1 MDPPHFPPDPHPTIS
16 LADLLTSPADLDKLP
31 SLRAEFTR
39 KKSTL
44 DSHLRTG
51 LTTQL
56 ATTNSGMSS
65 LADAQ
70 KTVQSIKEEMMKID
84 RLCAEAQGM
93 IRDFPE
99 ISRMSVMQR
108 NFAAVEGMKG
118 AVDGFASRL
127 WELQALLEEDDSAM
141 EEQPNLLA
149 VHEGLTGLRDVR
161 DLAMEQVRGSAL
173 GEGEGEGEGG
183 LELIEN
189 LPLEG
194 PGQHGTLRELFG
206 KLEDVVE
213 WFDDHVGRA
222 CLNILGLVQMGSS
235 GLVVRL
241 GLVIEEEE
249 RKDKQ
254 VKALQDAQR
263 EFQGVA
269 RSFKSMQVG
278 HRELRGYKEKFLQ
291 AITAT
296 CAGQFEGVRQAFNE
310 GPERLEKSCRWFFND
325 LNTVKLGLV
334 ELFPKKWRIYR
345 TYYYIY
351 HGLMHDFLVSQLGDA
366 SITPVHMLAI
376 LDWVPKYYEKMRRLG
391 IKIEDLV
398 PHIIDGREAEL
409 VREYRSLITKSVDD
423 WMGRMAAT
431 DRKAFAGREEGSLDQ
446 DADGQLHTKTLGDMW
461 TMLRE
466 QLAVAQSSGRPDV
479 VDGVVD
485 AMIRALKS
493 RQKMWEQLVGT
504 EFKRIEDETTRAGN
518 AENVEGLS
526 SYQDWLVAIA
536 NDQITNIDDVPETST
551 TSFLTRFKSDFT
563 PLVSTSYPLTAAAD
577 LDSLTNGYIDLASHC
592 THLFAALLFTTDFR
606 TVTRNFFTPA
616 WYSATEQGQ
625 SMRQITTTFE
635 DYLSGENNITQV
647 LHPSLRDIMVEEL
660 SDLLLVHYLSAVRNK
675 GAKFRR
681 SDPFTER
688 IREDVLTVFAF
699 FKAPYSD
706 APQEVFELVRDK
718 WRAVNAF
725 EGLLS
730 ADKGRGVVEAFERLK
745 MGYWDVQLS
754 WVEAVLRTRDDF
766 DRGMLSSV
774 KGAAAGVEVERGLE
788 TVMGK
793 VK

>member
-1 MDPPHFPPDPHPTIS
+1 MDTPPFPLEPPVTTA
-16 LADLLTSPADLDKLP
+16 LADLLTSPTDLDKLP

-44 DSHLRTG
+44 DSHLRAG
-51 LTTQL
+51 LTAQL
-56 ATTNSGMSS
+56 ATTQSGMSS
-65 LADAQ
+65 LTDAQ
-70 KTVQSIKEEMMKID
+70 KTVQMIKEEMMKID

-99 ISRMSVMQR
+99 INRMSVMQR
-108 NFAAVEGMKG
+108 NFATVESMKG
-118 AVDGFASRL
+118 AVDGFASKL
-127 WELQALLEEDDSAM
+127 GALEGLLTEDDEAM

-149 VHEGLTGLRDVR
+149 IHEGLTGLRDVR
-161 DLAMEQVRGSAL
+161 DQAMEQVRGCEL
-173 GEGEGEGEGG
+173 GEGEGG

-189 LPLEG
+189 LALEG
-194 PGQHGTLRELFG
+194 QGSGHGTLREMFG
-206 KLEDVVE
+206 RLEEVVE
-213 WFDDHVGRA
+213 WFDEHVGRA
-222 CLNILGLVQMGSS
+222 CLNLIGLVQMGST

-249 RKDKQ
+249 KKDKQ

-269 RSFKSMQVG
+269 RSFKSINVG

-291 AITAT
+291 AISAS
-296 CAGQFEGVRQAFNE
+296 CSAQFEGVKQAFNE
-310 GPERLEKSCRWFFND
+310 DPERLEKSCRWFFND

-334 ELFPKKWRIYR
+334 ELFPRKWRIFR
-345 TYYYIY
+345 TYTNIY
-351 HGLMHDFLVSQLGDA
+351 HGLMHDFLVSRLDDP

-376 LDWVPKYYEKMRRLG
+376 LNWVPKYHEKMRRLG
-391 IKIEDLV
+391 IKEEELL

-409 VREYRSLITKSVDD
+409 VREYRSLITKAVEE
-423 WMGRMAAT
+423 WMERMAAA
-431 DRKAFAGREEGSLDQ
+431 DRRAFAGREEGSLDQ

-479 VDGVVD
+479 VEGVVD

-493 RQKMWEQLVGT
+493 RQKMWETLVDT
-504 EFKRIEDETTRAGN
+504 EFKRIEDEATRAGS
-518 AENVEGLS
+518 AEDIEGLS

-551 TSFLTRFKSDFT
+551 TSFLTRFRSDFT
-563 PLVSTSYPLTAAAD
+563 PLVSPSYPLTTAAD

-592 THLFAALLFTTDFR
+592 THLFASLLFTTDFR
-606 TVTRNFFTPA
+606 AVTRSFFTPA
-616 WYSATEQGQ
+616 WYSTDQAGQ

-635 DYLSGENNITQV
+635 DYLAGENNVTQV
-647 LHPSLRDIMVEEL
+647 LHPSLRDILVEEL
-660 SDLLLVHYLSAVRNK
+660 SDTLLVHYLGAVRNK
-675 GAKFRR
+675 GVKFRR

-688 IREDVLTVFAF
+688 IREDVLIVFGF
-699 FKAPYSD
+699 FKAPYPD
-706 APQEVFELVRDK
+706 APPEMFELVRDK

-730 ADKGRGVVEAFERLK
+730 ADKGQGVVEAFERLK
-745 MGYWDVQLS
+745 SQYWDVQLA
-754 WVEAVLRTRDDF
+754 WVEAVLRARDDF